1 MNELFDR
8 LTKVPLAHKVLIS
21 AMMVAGIAFGYWQVF
36 YSSIQDEFARADV
49 EYKRLADERASYEKR
64 KSEFLAF
71 RQEVQKL
78 REEQKELLKVLPKT
92 SEIPSFLEGIHTQ
105 GMLAGLE
112 IQSFRRLDEQPADV
126 YVRIPVAIEA
136 KGNYHQITKF
146 ARSVGE
152 LKRIVNIENVELM
165 QPAKNDGGLMQL
177 LATFQASTY
186 RFKEPGG
193 PTAAARKR

>member
-8 LTKVPLAHKVLIS
+8 LAKVPIAQKIVVL
-21 AMMVAGIAFGYWQVF
+21 VVLVVGLGFGYWQLF
-36 YSSIQDEFARADV
+36 YSEIEDEFKRVDV
-49 EYKRLADERASYEKR
+49 EAKRLTEERSSYEKR
-64 KSEFLAF
+64 KNEFLAF

-136 KGNYHQITKF
+136 KGNYHQLTKF

-152 LKRIVNIENVELM
+152 LKRIVNIENVELVT
-165 QPAKNDGGLMQL
+165 PSKNDGGLMQL
-177 LATFQASTY
+177 VANFQASTY
-186 RFKEPGG
+186 RFREPGAG
-193 PTAAARKR
+193 GVPRKK